1 MFSVF
6 NDLSRELTKK
16 YSREITD
23 PSHNK
28 TNKETV
34 NLMQRNKDN
43 NKDSSKD
50 SSKDSGEAIR
60 HNWAIDIPKW

>member
-28 TNKETV
+28 TNKETA
-34 NLMQRNKDN
+34 NLMQRNKHLFS

-50 SSKDSGEAIR
+50 NGEAIR
-60 HNWAIDIPKW
+60 HNWAIDIPK